1 MTEKQKLELIKEKYP
16 NYKDVFSQSELDNLV
31 RELDD
36 PEKLTLFRERGI
48 TQILSGAAL
57 GGLGA
62 GAIKGAQAVKGLAKA
77 VASRKTKTAAAEGA
91 ETVIKKSSKVKKAVK
106 FGAAGA
112 VVATGLNIID
122 SLFGTDEEQVAAQEK
137 LAKEQADINTQM
149 QFAQM
154 QINGIDTEALLNT
167 PAGQQ
172 LLKNPNFN
180 AKAILGTGIT
190 PTLGMAG
197 VYVGTENYKGP
208 KSVRGTIVPQA
219 TGVVSLTEW
228 KQRFPIANP
237 TELNKWKKT
246 LVDSGVVTADAGLPE
261 LKKQWEAWGQESI
274 NASRLGQKLSPYDLL
289 NIQRGLWG
297 GGTGGPSYQV
307 QLMKEENSKAL
318 FKQGIEALTGRIVD
332 DAQAEEFAKLVTK
345 KQLKTPTKTETK
357 TVGGK
362 RVSVTTPGFGEA
374 EAAAL
379 IKERAQKDPMFAE
392 FQTANVFG
400 SALEKALGV
409 RG

>member
-16 NYKDVFSQSELDNLV
+16 NYKDIFSQTELNNLV

-36 PEKLTLFRERGI
+36 PEKVTLFRERGV
-48 TQILSGAAL
+48 TQVLGGAAL
-57 GGLGA
+57 GGIGA
-62 GAIKGAQAVKGLAKA
+62 GAVKGAQAVKGVVKA
-77 VASRKTKTAAAEGA
+77 VASRKAKTAAAEGA
-91 ETVIKKSSKVKKAVK
+91 ETVVKKSSKTKKAVK
-106 FGAAGA
+106 FGIAGA
-112 VVATGLNIID
+112 AVATGINVIE
-122 SLFGTDEEQVAAQEK
+122 SLFGGDEEQVAAQEEALQK
-137 LAKEQADINTQM
+137 QTDINTQM

-154 QINGIDTEALLNT
+154 QASGIDTEALLST

-180 AKAILGTGIT
+180 SAAILGTGTIPNIGT
-190 PTLGMAG
+190 TG
-197 VYVGTENYKGP
+197 VYVGGETPDRFLG
-208 KSVRGTIVPQA
+208 KSVSKGS
-219 TGVVSLTEW
+219 TGIVSLTDW
-228 KQRFPIANP
+228 KNQFPIANP
-237 TELNKWKKT
+237 TELNKWKNT
-246 LVDSGVVTADAGLPE
+246 LVNAGVVGANAGLNE
-261 LKKQWEAWGQESI
+261 LKQQWEEWGKMSME
-274 NASRLGQKLSPYDLL
+274 NNRMGQKLTPYQLL
-289 NIQRGLWG
+289 DIQRGLWG

-362 RVSVTTPGFGEA
+362 RVSVTTPGFGES

-379 IKERAQKDPMFAE
+379 IKKQAQKDPMFAE

>member
-1 MTEKQKLELIKEKYP
+1 MTEKEKLELIKEKYP
-16 NYKDVFSQSELDNLV
+16 NYRDVFSQSELDSLV

-36 PEKLTLFRERGI
+36 PEKLTLFRERGV
-48 TQILSGAAL
+48 TQILGGAAL

-62 GAIKGAQAVKGLAKA
+62 GAVKGAQAVKGLAKA
-77 VASRKTKTAAAEGA
+77 VTSRKAKTTAAEATGEA
-91 ETVIKKSSKVKKAVK
+91 VKKRKIITPKRVI
-106 FGAAGA
+106 GAAA
-112 VVATGLNIID
+112 VATGINIID
-122 SLFGTDEEQVAAQEK
+122 SLFGGDEEQVAAQEK
-137 LAKEQADINTQM
+137 ALEEQTTMNTQL

-154 QINGIDTEALLNT
+154 QASGIDTEALLST

-172 LLKNPNFN
+172 ILKNPNFN
-180 AKAILGTGIT
+180 AGAILGTGVMPNI
-190 PTLGMAG
+190 GMTG
-197 VYVGTENYKGP
+197 VYVGGETQ
-208 KSVRGTIVPQA
+208 VRRRKPTLAEQGS
-219 TGVVSLTEW
+219 VSLTEW
-228 KQRFPIANP
+228 KQQFPIANP

-246 LVDSGVVTADAGLPE
+246 LVDAGVVSASAGLAE
-261 LKKQWEAWGQESI
+261 LQKQWEAWGQESI

-362 RVSVTTPGFGEA
+362 RVSVTTPGFGES

-379 IKERAQKDPMFAE
+379 VKKRAQEDPMFAE

>member
-16 NYKDVFSQSELDNLV
+16 NYKDVFSQSELDGLLI
-31 RELDD
+31 ELDD
-36 PEKLTLFRERGI
+36 PEKLTLFRERGV
-48 TQILSGAAL
+48 TEILGGAAL

-62 GAIKGAQAVKGLAKA
+62 GAVKGAQAVKGLAKA
-77 VASRKTKTAAAEGA
+77 VTSRKAKTAAAEAIGEA
-91 ETVIKKSSKVKKAVK
+91 VKKRKIITPKRVI
-106 FGAAGA
+106 GAAA
-112 VVATGLNIID
+112 VATGINIID
-122 SLFGTDEEQVAAQEK
+122 SLFGDND
-137 LAKEQADINTQM
+137 EQAAAEKESLQQQTDINTQM

-154 QINGIDTEALLNT
+154 QASGIDTEALLNT

-180 AKAILGTGIT
+180 SKAILGAGVT
-190 PTLGMAG
+190 PVLGMSG
-197 VYVGTENYKGP
+197 VYVGGETQ
-208 KSVRGTIVPQA
+208 VRRRKPTPGEAGMLT
-219 TGVVSLTEW
+219 LTEW
-228 KQRFPIANP
+228 KSQFPIANP

-246 LVDSGVVTADAGLPE
+246 LVDAGVVGADAGLPE
-261 LKKQWEAWGQESI
+261 LKKQWENWGQESM
-274 NASRLGQKLSPYDLL
+274 NFSRLGQKLTPYQLL
-289 NIQRGLWG
+289 DIQRGLWG
-297 GGTGGPSYQV
+297 GGTGGPTYQV

-379 IKERAQKDPMFAE
+379 VKKRAQEDPMFAE

>member
-16 NYKDVFSQSELDNLV
+16 NYKDIFSQTELNNLV

-36 PEKLTLFRERGI
+36 PEKVTLFRERGV
-48 TQILSGAAL
+48 TQVLGGAAL
-57 GGLGA
+57 GGIGA
-62 GAIKGAQAVKGLAKA
+62 GAIKGAQAVKGVVKA
-77 VASRKTKTAAAEGA
+77 VASRKAKTAAAEGA
-91 ETVIKKSSKVKKAVK
+91 ETVVKKSSKKKKAVK
-106 FGAAGA
+106 FGIAGA
-112 VVATGLNIID
+112 AVATGINVIE
-122 SLFGTDEEQVAAQEK
+122 SLFGGDEEQIAAQEEA
-137 LAKEQADINTQM
+137 LQQQTDINTQM

-154 QINGIDTEALLNT
+154 QASGIDTEALLST

-180 AKAILGTGIT
+180 SEAILGVGKIPNMGTT
-190 PTLGMAG
+190 G
-197 VYVGTENYKGP
+197 VYVGGETPDRFLG
-208 KSVRGTIVPQA
+208 KSVSKGS
-219 TGVVSLTEW
+219 TGIVSLTDW
-228 KQRFPIANP
+228 KNQFPIANP
-237 TELNKWKKT
+237 TELNKWKNT
-246 LVDSGVVTADAGLPE
+246 LVNAGVVGANAGLNE
-261 LKKQWEAWGQESI
+261 LKQQWEEWGKMSME
-274 NASRLGQKLSPYDLL
+274 NNRMGQKLTPYQLL
-289 NIQRGLWG
+289 DIQRGLWG

-362 RVSVTTPGFGEA
+362 RVSVTTPGFGES

-379 IKERAQKDPMFAE
+379 IKKQAQKDPMFAE